1 MGEVGLYAGCIRP
14 LLFRLDPEW
23 AHNLAMGVLSRG
35 WMPSVKAVRPDLAVE
50 AFGME
55 FAHPIGLA
63 AGLDKNGVAVDHWHK
78 LGFAFAEIGTVTWH
92 AQPGN
97 PRPRLF
103 RFPADEAIVNR
114 MGFNNDGAEAV
125 ARRLERSSPRIPI
138 GINLGK
144 SKITPLDEAAED
156 YVRSFRVLRS
166 YGSYFVVNVSSPNT
180 PGLRSLQDR
189 EPLQRILSALREED
203 GSAAML
209 LKISP
214 DLERPAVEDAVAVA
228 VECGFQGMIATNT
241 TLSRD
246 GLSTPTTEAGGLSGR
261 PLARRSDEV
270 LAWVRACAPASFTLI
285 GSGGVF
291 DEEDVRRK
299 RALGATLVQ
308 MYTGWVY
315 GGPTCLAGILRRL

>member
-1 MGEVGLYAGCIRP
+1 
-14 LLFRLDPEW
+14 
-23 AHNLAMGVLSRG
+23 
-35 WMPSVKAVRPDLAVE
+35 
-50 AFGME
+50 
-55 FAHPIGLA
+55 
-63 AGLDKNGVAVDHWHK
+63 
-78 LGFAFAEIGTVTWH
+78 
-92 AQPGN
+92 
-97 PRPRLF
+97 
-103 RFPADEAIVNR
+103 
-114 MGFNNDGAEAV
+114 
-125 ARRLERSSPRIPI
+125 LERSSPRIPI